1 MKVVLYVIFAMTALA
16 SNAFFTRLA
25 LTTTAI
31 DYSAFAFI
39 RVLSAALIVLL
50 MLPSQ
55 HNETTSR
62 TTSWLGSFFL
72 IVFLF
77 SFTQSFT
84 YLPVTSGSIIIFGI
98 AQAGIIFYGLVFTKN
113 QLNASQWFATLVIII
128 GSSMAVMSFINGAQE
143 YTIMIP
149 PLIAGF
155 SWAVFTQLSSLQQ
168 FSVFALRN
176 VFIGA
181 AFLALILL
189 PVASGALTPSYDLD
203 GIVYALLC
211 GTLTTG
217 LAYCLWCL
225 LVPSINQGIS
235 AFTTVSVPVIAIVLG
250 VTFLSEK
257 LSTDYLSAAALIF
270 VGVLLYALSDYLKT
284 LEVKE

>member
-1 MKVVLYVIFAMTALA
+1 MKFVLYVFFAMTALA
-16 SNAFFTRLA
+16 GNAFFTRLA

-39 RVLSAALIVLL
+39 RVLSAALIVIL
-50 MLPSQ
+50 MIPSQ
-55 HNETTSR
+55 HSKATSR
-62 TTSWLGSFFL
+62 RTSWLGSVCL

-77 SFTQSFT
+77 SFTHSFT
-84 YLPVTSGSIIIFGI
+84 HLPVTSGSIIIFGV
-98 AQAGIIFYGLVFTKN
+98 AQAGIIFYGLVFSKN

-128 GSSMAVMSFINGAQE
+128 GSSMAVMPFISGAQG
-143 YTIMIP
+143 YTTMIP
-149 PLIAGF
+149 PLIAGL
-155 SWAVFTQLSSLQQ
+155 SWAAFTQLSSLQH

-176 VFIGA
+176 VLTGA

-189 PVASGALTPSYDLD
+189 PVAFGVLTPSYDLD

-225 LVPSINQGIS
+225 LAPSIDRGIS
-235 AFTTVSVPVIAIVLG
+235 AFTPVSVPVIAIVLG

-257 LSTDYLSAAALIF
+257 LSPDYLSAAALIF

-284 LEVKE
+284 LEVKQ